1 MRIIQISEFHLR
13 SDGKLSFQ
21 KCDTQFFVSKTID
34 YLCDLPEYDLP
45 EFFVVSG
52 DLAEGGTREGL
63 QMVRDQLARLPRPA
77 YVIPGN
83 HDKRDLYLEMLPDN
97 APVKADIAPYICYVV
112 DEGLPIRSIFID
124 TSIPDTH
131 WGGTDDRVCDWLQKQ
146 LDADH
151 DRPTIVFGHHPPFT
165 TGLPAMDEGFENKDR
180 LAQVL
185 SSHPNVIYCCGHLH
199 TPLITNWHGVNCRVC
214 PAVCMQMHVDFRPK
228 DGPDVTEAEKA
239 DGFKGGGDA
248 FFLANPA
255 YYIHNL
261 IEGQVNTHYVPI
273 PVGADF
279 SGPWTFKYYE
289 GEH

>member
-21 KCDTQFFVSKTID
+21 KCDTQDLVTKTID
-34 YLCDLPEYDLP
+34 YLCNLPEYDLP
-45 EFFVVSG
+45 DFFVVSG

-63 QMVRDQLARLPRPA
+63 VMVREQLERLPRPS

-83 HDKRDLYLEMLPDN
+83 HDKRDLYLEMLPN
-97 APVKADIAPYICYVV
+97 HAPVKPDIEPFICYTLDDYPV
-112 DEGLPIRSIFID
+112 RCIFID

-131 WGGTDDRVCDWLQKQ
+131 WGGVADEVADWLEKE
-146 LDADH
+146 LLKDIS
-151 DRPTIVFGHHPPFT
+151 RPTIVFGHHPPFT
-165 TGLPAMDEGFENKDR
+165 TGLPAMDEGFENKER
-180 LAQVL
+180 LAEVL
-185 SSHPNVIYCCGHLH
+185 QKHPNVIFCCGHLH
-199 TPLITNWHGVNCRVC
+199 TPLITNWHGVNFRVC
-214 PAVCMQMHVDFRPK
+214 PAVCMQMHVDFREK
-228 DGPDVTEAEKA
+228 DGPFVTEAEKQ

-255 YYIHNL
+255 YYVHNL
-261 IEGQVNTHYVPI
+261 VEDQINTHYVPI